1 MASLHLGKRQGFLL
15 MPAKRRTSL
24 TSIIVGIAVLVA
36 LAMIAIPT
44 WRNHQAQTHVADALQ
59 MTDAAKLVVM
69 EAATVHGGL
78 ASINA
83 SALAYTPPV
92 ATNPYIANISITEG
106 GVITLVTKNTGA
118 TPAPVLVLI
127 PTSGTGDAAAVITW
141 TCTLAVGYAGT
152 VPSTCR
158 ASSPIRQVAAP
169 TGAAAT
175 GNGPR

>member
-1 MASLHLGKRQGFLL
+1 MH
-15 MPAKRRTSL
+15 AKRPTSL
-24 TSIIVGIAVLVA
+24 TSIIVVIAVLVA

-92 ATNPYIANISITEG
+92 ATSPYIANISIADDG
-106 GVITLVTKNTGA
+106 AITLVTKSTGA

-127 PTSGTGDAAAVITW
+127 PTSDTGDAAAVISW
-141 TCTLAVGYAGT
+141 TCTLAVGNASA
-152 VPSTCR
+152 VPSACR
-158 ASSPIRQVAAP
+158 GSSPIRQVAAP

>member
-1 MASLHLGKRQGFLL
+1 
-15 MPAKRRTSL
+15 MPTKRRTSL

-78 ASINA
+78 ANINA

-92 ATNPYIANISITEG
+92 ATSPYVASIGIADG
-106 GVITLVTKNTGA
+106 GAITLITKSTGA

-141 TCTLAVGYAGT
+141 TCTLAVGNASA
-152 VPSTCR
+152 VPSACR
-158 ASSPIRQVAAP
+158 SSSPVRRATTP
-169 TGAAAT
+169 PGAAT
-175 GNGPR
+175 TSNGPR